1 MSEHKNTKIWRI
13 WLSLA
18 LLLITY
24 FAYALFTSEDKS
36 LFMPGELA
44 GGHYQIG
51 IACESCHGESFSD
64 RDAMQE
70 NCDSCHGDQRK
81 KPFDS
86 HPKAKFTDPRNA
98 DRLENIN
105 ALYCVSCHVEHK
117 PELASKAG
125 VTQPGDF
132 CIHCHKDIAKDRP
145 SHKGMEFN
153 TCASAGCHNYH
164 NNRSLYTDFLIKH
177 MDKPDL
183 LEKRT
188 VPEKEFASVLDEIM
202 SYPRDRYPVK
212 NLGLKEIDTPIK
224 EQFKTTDKI
233 RHDWLNTAH
242 AKAGANCT
250 ACHTASGEDEEPVW
264 IDKPDHTACAQC
276 HDVEVKHFMQGKHGM
291 RLKQGLS
298 PMTAD
303 MARLPMKAIAVGK
316 QLECNSCHAAHRYEL
331 KSASVDACL
340 DCHNDKHSLAYKDSP
355 HYQLWL
361 KEQSGELPEGSG
373 VSCATCHMPRVAV
386 DVNDWLRRTVVQHN
400 QNATL
405 VPNEK
410 MIRPACNHCHGL
422 PFTIDSLA
430 DEKLIENNFNGKP
443 SVHIKS
449 IDLAREDYLRHLEK
463 TGGDAD

>member
-70 NCDSCHGDQRK
+70 NCVSCHGDQRK

-145 SHKGMEFN
+145 SHKTSILKAALTE
-153 TCASAGCHNYH
+153 
-164 NNRSLYTDFLIKH
+164 SLYSIEGKNKALKAA
-177 MDKPDL
+177 M
-183 LEKRT
+183 
-188 VPEKEFASVLDEIM
+188 SVITE
-202 SYPRDRYPVK
+202 
-212 NLGLKEIDTPIK
+212 
-224 EQFKTTDKI
+224 
-233 RHDWLNTAH
+233 
-242 AKAGANCT
+242 
-250 ACHTASGEDEEPVW
+250 
-264 IDKPDHTACAQC
+264 
-276 HDVEVKHFMQGKHGM
+276 
-291 RLKQGLS
+291 
-298 PMTAD
+298 
-303 MARLPMKAIAVGK
+303 AI
-316 QLECNSCHAAHRYEL
+316 NS
-331 KSASVDACL
+331 V
-340 DCHNDKHSLAYKDSP
+340 
-355 HYQLWL
+355 
-361 KEQSGELPEGSG
+361 
-373 VSCATCHMPRVAV
+373 
-386 DVNDWLRRTVVQHN
+386 
-400 QNATL
+400 
-405 VPNEK
+405 
-410 MIRPACNHCHGL
+410 I
-422 PFTIDSLA
+422 
-430 DEKLIENNFNGKP
+430 
-443 SVHIKS
+443 
-449 IDLAREDYLRHLEK
+449 
-463 TGGDAD
+463 